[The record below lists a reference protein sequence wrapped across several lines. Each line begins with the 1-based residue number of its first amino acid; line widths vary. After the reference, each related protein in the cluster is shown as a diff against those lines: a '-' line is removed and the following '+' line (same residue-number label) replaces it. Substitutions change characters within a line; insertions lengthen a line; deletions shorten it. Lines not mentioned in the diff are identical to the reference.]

1 MFKEKAAFIHKLMF
15 LIDGLVLSAIFIL
28 TLILRG
34 HLHQFYNFDLFPIT
48 HVVQDFSVSQNSYL
62 AIMLIIIPLWC
73 VNLYW
78 SGMYRSMRLKTNLDI
93 VGIVIKSSFFTA
105 ITFSVLAFLLKMEFV
120 SREFFILFMIMG
132 SVTLI
137 IEKEFIYL
145 LISYTRKRGYNY
157 RRLLI
162 VGTGKRAV
170 HFIEKIKIHP
180 EWGLKIVG
188 VVDFDEEK
196 IGKDLN
202 AVEIIGT
209 IYDIPRILH
218 TQTIDEVIFVVPRS
232 RLNEIHNYLYACE
245 IEGITT
251 RVAVDL
257 FDLDI
262 SRLTQTEFDGIPLI
276 TFETAS
282 TDEWQL
288 FVKRIMD
295 VVFSGIGIILLS
307 PLFIIVAILIKL
319 VSPGPVF
326 YRQKRIG
333 LNGRRFVF
341 IKFRSMRQ
349 KAFCELAGL
358 MGKNEMTGPIFKI
371 KNDPRIYPLGRLLR
385 KFSIDELPQLF
396 NVFLGQMSLV
406 GPRPPVFREVRQ
418 YEPWQR
424 RRLSMRPGITCIWQV
439 SGRNKIAFSEW
450 MKLDLKYIDNWS
462 LWLDF
467 KILIKTIPAVFFGKN
482 AY

>member
-1 MFKEKAAFIHKLMF
+1 VFKEKAAFVHKMMF
-15 LIDGLVLSAIFIL
+15 LVDALVLSAIFVL
-28 TLILRG
+28 ALIVRG
-34 HLHQFYNFDLFPIT
+34 HLHKFYHFDLFPVT
-48 HVVQDFSVSQNSYL
+48 RVVQDFSVSQDSYL
-62 AIMLIIIPLWC
+62 TVMLIIIPLWC

-78 SGMYRSMRLKTNLDI
+78 SGMYRSMRLKTNWDI

-105 ITFSVLAFLLKMEFV
+105 VTFSVLAFILKMEFI
-120 SREFFILFMIMG
+120 SRAFFILFMIMA
-132 SVTLI
+132 SLALVF
-137 IEKEFIYL
+137 EKMFIYL
-145 LISYTRKRGYNY
+145 LTAYTRKRGYNY

-162 VGTGKRAV
+162 VGTGKRAA
-170 HFIEKIKIHP
+170 HFIDKIKIHS
-180 EWGLKIVG
+180 EWGLKIAG
-188 VVDFDEEK
+188 VVDFEDEK
-196 IGKDLN
+196 VGKEFSGI
-202 AVEIIGT
+202 EIIGT

-232 RLNEIHNYLYACE
+232 RLNEIHNYLYVCE

-257 FDLDI
+257 FELEI
-262 SRLTQTEFDGIPLI
+262 SRLTQSEFDGIPLI
-276 TFETAS
+276 TFEITPAK
-282 TDEWQL
+282 EEQL
-288 FVKRIMD
+288 FIKRVID
-295 VVFSGIGIILLS
+295 IVFSGLGIILLS
-307 PLFIIVAILIKL
+307 PLFLAVAILIKL

-341 IKFRSMRQ
+341 LKFRSMRA
-349 KAFCELAGL
+349 KAASQLAGL
-358 MGKNEMTGPIFKI
+358 ISKNEMAGPIFKI
-371 KNDPRIYPLGRLLR
+371 RNDPRIYPFGKFLR

-406 GPRPPVFREVRQ
+406 GPRPPVYREVRR

-424 RRLSMRPGITCIWQV
+424 RRLSMRPGITCLWQV
-439 SGRNKIAFSEW
+439 SGRNKITFSEW
-450 MKLDLKYIDNWS
+450 MKLDLQYIDSWS

-467 KILIKTIPAVFFGKN
+467 NILMRTIPAVFSGKN